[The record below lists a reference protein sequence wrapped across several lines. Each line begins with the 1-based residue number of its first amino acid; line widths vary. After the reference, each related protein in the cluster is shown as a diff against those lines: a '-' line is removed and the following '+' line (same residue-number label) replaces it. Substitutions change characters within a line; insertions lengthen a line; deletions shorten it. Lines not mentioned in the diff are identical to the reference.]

1 MVVFLD
7 EGVELGLQLG
17 ECGGTRLADQP
28 AFERLV
34 EAFDLAAG
42 GRMIGCGVDLDDA
55 RDGVVR
61 LRGAL
66 RPPLPPDSRV
76 VKTMPLSVNVEAGTP

>member
-7 EGVELGLQLG
+7 ECVELGLQVG
-17 ECGGTRLADQP
+17 KCGGTRLADQP

-42 GRMIGCGVDLDDA
+42 VG
-55 RDGVVR
+55 
-61 LRGAL
+61 
-66 RPPLPPDSRV
+66 
-76 VKTMPLSVNVEAGTP
+76 